1 MYYLASLLSACVA
14 SHMSQVRTQYLAMMP
29 FKAFERSRAKRTL
42 FRVRSH
48 GQALSSTRGSWCGYI
63 SWPMSMV
70 PRIETYGRTL
80 KYSLLEKKEKHC
92 MANIIEKARAEH
104 AYNKYVKGLESV
116 AGLVD
121 TLSGPGP
128 FTIFIPTDAA
138 FDSMSDDQQANLFA
152 DPGKLAKVLK
162 YHIVPGYYTADDLL
176 DRLFL
181 KTLEGQRLRVW
192 SDVSEVPLGEEEI
205 ATGRDALNYIAS
217 DTVTTSVRE
226 SIKINGGHVVQA
238 NVIADNGIM
247 HVIDKV
253 LIPQFTML

>member
-1 MYYLASLLSACVA
+1 
-14 SHMSQVRTQYLAMMP
+14 
-29 FKAFERSRAKRTL
+29 
-42 FRVRSH
+42 
-48 GQALSSTRGSWCGYI
+48 
-63 SWPMSMV
+63 
-70 PRIETYGRTL
+70 
-80 KYSLLEKKEKHC
+80 
-92 MANIIEKARAEH
+92 MANILETARAERS
-104 AYNKYVKGLESV
+104 YNKYVKGIESV
-116 AGLVD
+116 AGLVE

-128 FTIFIPTDAA
+128 FTIFVPTDAA
-138 FDSMSDDQQANLFA
+138 FDRLSDDQQADLFA

-205 ATGRDALNYIAS
+205 ATDGDALSYIS
-217 DTVTTSVRE
+217 TDTVTTSVRE
-226 SIKINGGHVVQA
+226 SITINGGHVLEA

-253 LIPQFTML
+253 LIPPFTAL

>member
-1 MYYLASLLSACVA
+1 MAA
-14 SHMSQVRTQYLAMMP
+14 
-29 FKAFERSRAKRTL
+29 
-42 FRVRSH
+42 
-48 GQALSSTRGSWCGYI
+48 
-63 SWPMSMV
+63 
-70 PRIETYGRTL
+70 PRNF
-80 KYSLLEKKEKHC
+80 SLLEKKEKHH
-92 MANIIEKARAEH
+92 MANIFEKARAEH

-116 AGLVD
+116 AGLVE
-121 TLSGPGP
+121 TLTGPGP

-138 FDSMSDDQQANLFA
+138 FDRLSADQQANLFA

-192 SDVSEVPLGEEEI
+192 SDVSEVPLGEKEV
-205 ATGRDALNYIAS
+205 ATGDALNYISS
-217 DTVTTSVRE
+217 DTVTTAVRE
-226 SIKINGGHVVQA
+226 SIKINGGHVRQA

-253 LIPQFTML
+253 LVPQFTTL

>member
-1 MYYLASLLSACVA
+1 
-14 SHMSQVRTQYLAMMP
+14 
-29 FKAFERSRAKRTL
+29 
-42 FRVRSH
+42 
-48 GQALSSTRGSWCGYI
+48 
-63 SWPMSMV
+63 
-70 PRIETYGRTL
+70 
-80 KYSLLEKKEKHC
+80 
-92 MANIIEKARAEH
+92 MANIFETARAEH

-116 AGLVD
+116 AGLVE

-128 FTIFIPTDAA
+128 FTIFVPTDAA
-138 FDSMSDDQQANLFA
+138 FDKLSNDQQVNLFA

-162 YHIVPGYYTADDLL
+162 YHIVPGYHTADDML

-192 SDVSEVPLGEEEI
+192 SDIAEIPLGERDI
-205 ATGRDALNYIAS
+205 DTRSDALNYISS
-217 DTVTTSVRE
+217 DTVTTAVRE
-226 SIKINGGHVVQA
+226 SIKINGGHVLQA

>member
-1 MYYLASLLSACVA
+1 
-14 SHMSQVRTQYLAMMP
+14 MSNI
-29 FKAFERSRAKRTL
+29 FETAREKR
-42 FRVRSH
+42 
-48 GQALSSTRGSWCGYI
+48 
-63 SWPMSMV
+63 
-70 PRIETYGRTL
+70 
-80 KYSLLEKKEKHC
+80 
-92 MANIIEKARAEH
+92 

-138 FDSMSDDQQANLFA
+138 FDHLSADQQANLFA

-192 SDVSEVPLGEEEI
+192 SDISRTELGEEDEDI
-205 ATGRDALNYIAS
+205 DGDALSFIS
-217 DTVTTSVRE
+217 RDTVTTAVRE
-226 SIKINGGHVVQA
+226 SIKINGGHVIEA
-238 NVIADNGIM
+238 NVIADNGIL

-253 LIPQFTML
+253 LVPQFTML

>member
-1 MYYLASLLSACVA
+1 
-14 SHMSQVRTQYLAMMP
+14 
-29 FKAFERSRAKRTL
+29 
-42 FRVRSH
+42 
-48 GQALSSTRGSWCGYI
+48 
-63 SWPMSMV
+63 
-70 PRIETYGRTL
+70 
-80 KYSLLEKKEKHC
+80 

-104 AYNKYVKGLESV
+104 AYNQYVKGLESV

-121 TLSGPGP
+121 TLTGPGP

-138 FDSMSDDQQANLFA
+138 FDSLSDEQQTNLFA

-192 SDVSEVPLGEEEI
+192 SDVSETPLGEEETAI
-205 ATGRDALNYIAS
+205 SGDAMSYISS
-217 DTVTTSVRE
+217 DTVTTAVRE
-226 SIKINGGHVVQA
+226 SIKINGGHVIQA
-238 NVIADNGIM
+238 NVIADNGIL

-253 LIPQFTML
+253 LVPQFTML

>member
-1 MYYLASLLSACVA
+1 MAAP
-14 SHMSQVRTQYLAMMP
+14 SQIQLD
-29 FKAFERSRAKRTL
+29 KE
-42 FRVRSH
+42 
-48 GQALSSTRGSWCGYI
+48 
-63 SWPMSMV
+63 
-70 PRIETYGRTL
+70 
-80 KYSLLEKKEKHC
+80 KEKHS
-92 MANIIEKARAEH
+92 MANIFETALAERS
-104 AYNKYVKGLESV
+104 YNKYVKGLESV

-128 FTIFIPTDAA
+128 FTIFVPTDSA
-138 FDSMSDDQQANLFA
+138 FDSMTDDQQANLFA

-192 SDVSEVPLGEEEI
+192 SDISETPLGEEEI
-205 ATGRDALNYIAS
+205 ATGGDALNYIAS
-217 DTVTTSVRE
+217 DTVTTAVRE
-226 SIKINGGHVVQA
+226 SIKINGGHVIQA

-253 LIPQFTML
+253 LVPQFTML

>member
-1 MYYLASLLSACVA
+1 
-14 SHMSQVRTQYLAMMP
+14 
-29 FKAFERSRAKRTL
+29 
-42 FRVRSH
+42 
-48 GQALSSTRGSWCGYI
+48 
-63 SWPMSMV
+63 
-70 PRIETYGRTL
+70 
-80 KYSLLEKKEKHC
+80 

-104 AYNKYVKGLESV
+104 AYDKYIKGLESV

-138 FDSMSDDQQANLFA
+138 FDSLTDDQQATLFA
-152 DPGKLAKVLK
+152 DPGKLAQVLK
-162 YHIVPGYYTADDLL
+162 YYIVPGYYTADDLL

-192 SDVSEVPLGEEEI
+192 SDVSEIPLGEEEI
-205 ATGRDALNYIAS
+205 ATYGDALNYVSS
-217 DTVTTSVRE
+217 DTVTTAVRE
-226 SIKINGGHVVQA
+226 SIKINGGHVIQA